1 MVLNHGITTGDPEGG
16 SRGPPGGGFIDRYV
30 FPGGELPHVSQ
41 VMREMARAGLEVLDV
56 ECLRPHYAQTLLRWI
71 ERLEAARERAVA
83 LAGEERYR
91 IWRIYMAG
99 CALAFDR
106 GWMSIHQVLA
116 GKPEPDGLLPRPWTR
131 RHQYA
136 PEDPAPL
143 VGPLSW
149 HGLDP

>member
-1 MVLNHGITTGDPEGG
+1 MKLVATWVGTLVLLSLFGCAHTE
-16 SRGPPGGGFIDRYV
+16 S
-30 FPGGELPHVSQ
+30 EQ
-41 VMREMARAGLEVLDV
+41 ARK
-56 ECLRPHYAQTLLRWI
+56 
-71 ERLEAARERAVA
+71 AAA

-116 GKPEPDGLLPRPWTR
+116 GKPEPDVLLPRPWTR
-131 RHQYA
+131 RHQYP

-149 HGLDP
+149 RGLDP